1 MIPQLLQ
8 AADVAQALKVSK
20 GCVYQLIRTGEL
32 PAVKFGKSV
41 RVRLQDLEA
50 FIVDNLSSNPNLDE
64 KFKFAIKKA
73 KMH

>member
-41 RVRLQDLEA
+41 RVRPQDLEA
-50 FIVDNLSSNPNLDE
+50 FIADNLSSNPNEDE